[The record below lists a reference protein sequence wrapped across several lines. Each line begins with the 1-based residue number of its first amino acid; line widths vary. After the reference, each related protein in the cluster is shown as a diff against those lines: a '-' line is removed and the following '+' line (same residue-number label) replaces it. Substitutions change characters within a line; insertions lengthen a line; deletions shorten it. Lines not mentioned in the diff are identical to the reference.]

1 MAELFLRPTWAE
13 IDLARLHLNLNGF
26 RARMP
31 ASVKLLFVVK
41 GDAYGHGAARVSLE
55 AAKSKAVDWLG
66 VSSVEEG
73 ISIRNSG
80 ARLPIL
86 VLGSLYPFRESFSA
100 CLHYG
105 LTPTLSSL
113 ESARNFALAAQS
125 RRPKAAGRRPDCHLK
140 IETGMGRI
148 GVSAQEAG
156 RVVEYLRG
164 EPGVALSGVYTH
176 FSCAD
181 TDASFTRL
189 QLDRFRQ
196 AVSAIRLRSRRPFLS
211 HAANSAAALRSP
223 WTRLDMVRPG
233 LALYG
238 LCGPFDPVL
247 SLKSRIVFLK
257 EVPRSTPIGYGATY
271 RTRRR
276 SKIATIPVGYADGV
290 PRRLGEGG
298 RVLVQGRSLP
308 IIGRIAMD
316 MMMVDA
322 TELAH
327 ARVGDE
333 VVLIGGQGRA
343 KISAAD
349 AAEVC
354 GTIPYETVVSIS
366 KRVPRVYLS

>member
-1 MAELFLRPTWAE
+1 MADLFLRPTWAE
-13 IDLARLHLNLNGF
+13 IDLTRLRSNLDGF

-31 ASVKLLFVVK
+31 AAVKVLFVVK

-55 AAKSKAVDWLG
+55 SEKSKAVDWLG

-73 ISIRNSG
+73 VFIRGAG

-100 CLHYG
+100 CIRYG

-113 ESARNFALAAQS
+113 ESAKNFVLAAQA
-125 RRPKAAGRRPDCHLK
+125 RRPQAGRRPDCHLK

-148 GVSAQEAG
+148 GVSAQEAV
-156 RVVEYLRG
+156 RVVQFLSG
-164 EPGVALSGVYTH
+164 EPGVSLSGVYTH

-181 TDASFTRL
+181 TDAPFTRL
-189 QLDRFRQ
+189 QLSRFRE
-196 AVSAIRLRSRRPFLS
+196 ALLSIRGRWKRPFLS
-211 HAANSAAALRSP
+211 HAANSAAALQYP

-247 SLKSRIVFLK
+247 SMKSRIVFLK
-257 EVPRSTPIGYGATY
+257 EVPRSTPIGYGAHY

-298 RVLVQGRSLP
+298 RVLVRGRSLP
-308 IIGRIAMD
+308 IVGRIAMD
-316 MMMVDA
+316 MMMVDV
-322 TELAH
+322 TELAEAH
-327 ARVGDE
+327 VGDE
-333 VVLIGGQGRA
+333 VVLIGRQGRA
-343 KISAAD
+343 EISAAD
-349 AAEVC
+349 AAEIC

-366 KRVPRVYLS
+366 KRVPRLYLS